1 MSGRGRG
8 NSCDLDN
15 HELPPTQAASQAKTL
30 FSLTGGFVP
39 ISGPF
44 GRVAVQP
51 ERRTHA
57 YASLNASLPCP
68 AFRTGPKTYAAWPVW
83 SDSTTKEI
91 RFQPM
96 PKKAATRLW
105 HRARD
110 FDRQT
115 RRKDHHGG
123 AVGHAALQVL
133 HALIFDFLN
142 YRSGRLDPSYAA
154 IARKANVCE
163 RTVANALKRLRE
175 LGILNWVR
183 RCAES
188 WQRRALRAGAGDE
201 RLCRAAGDAVARLQA
216 AAGAA
221 SAACRAHGATTLP
234 CPRCSTQAAAER
246 REGGDHAD
254 GDRHPRQRSGRR
266 AGGGAGAARPGDAGG
281 KSSVIYRTARHAE
294 KHSPELIIS

>member
-1 MSGRGRG
+1 MPTLAPS
-8 NSCDLDN
+8 
-15 HELPPTQAASQAKTL
+15 LPPL
-30 FSLTGGFVP
+30 PGF
-39 ISGPF
+39 
-44 GRVAVQP
+44 AW
-51 ERRTHA
+51 
-57 YASLNASLPCP
+57 
-68 AFRTGPKTYAAWPVW
+68 PKTHAAWPVW

-142 YRSGRLDPSYAA
+142 YGSGRLDPSQAA

-163 RTVANALKRLRE
+163 RTVRNALARLKG

-188 WQRRALRAGAGDE
+188 WQDGRFCLEQETNAYAVLPPSQWRGYREPPEAPPPMPGTWGD
-201 RLCRAAGDAVARLQA
+201 
-216 AAGAA
+216 
-221 SAACRAHGATTLP
+221 HPPLP
-234 CPRCSTQAAAER
+234 SLLAQAAAER
-246 REGGDHAD
+246 R
-254 GDRHPRQRSGRR
+254 
-266 AGGGAGAARPGDAGG
+266 AGGTLRGMVGILDSDPGDAVAAALARLGRAVQ
-281 KSSVIYRTARHAE
+281 SVN
-294 KHSPELIIS
+294 PQ